1 VETAEARLDALS
13 ILERQV
19 LWLSTAIIHHANRV
33 RPNPGGMKVGGHQ
46 ASSASM
52 VSIMTSL
59 WFGHL
64 RSQDR
69 VSVKPHASPVLH
81 AINYLLGELDESY
94 LPTLRAFG
102 GLQSYPS
109 RVKDPDPVDYSTGS
123 VGIGATAPIWG
134 AVARRYLGSHFP
146 GDEATPRQYSLLGD
160 AELDEGAVWEAIVDP
175 GVAELGEIVW
185 VVDVNR
191 QSLDRVVPLIAAG
204 RLRGM
209 FTAAGWQVITLKYGR
224 LLDKLFAQPGG
235 DALRY
240 RIDAMPNP
248 EYQRLL
254 RCHPD
259 ELRRRLPGGDESVAA
274 LIAGLDDAT
283 LAAAIRNLGGHDLA
297 ALDEAYNAIDDDR
310 PTLILA
316 YTIKGYGLPIEGHPQ
331 NHSAL
336 LTAEQVNE
344 LAVQLGADAD
354 HPWRRWPAGTE
365 AAGLCAE
372 TARRLKRPPTPQT
385 PQHVPP
391 QVPTDLG
398 RTPTGVATTQA
409 ALGRTLLDLAREA
422 PEAAGRV
429 VTVSP
434 DVSSSTN
441 LGGWV
446 NKVGVWSARE
456 RTDWFA
462 DDAETILHWR
472 EKPTGQH
479 IELGIAETN
488 LVGLLGELGATWS
501 RWGQPLLPIG
511 VLYDPFVERAL
522 EPWSFGIYAGGQS
535 ILVGTP
541 SGVSLAPEGGAHQS
555 ITTPSIGVEQPGCT
569 TYEPAFALDTEW
581 CLLASLAR
589 LGRAGGCSAY
599 LRLSTRPVS
608 QKLADVPADPAARE
622 RRRRQVVAGAY
633 PLRREGLA
641 ALSDDQLLGIIAATR
656 RMESRIAWTQL
667 AAIRE
672 FAARRGAAAR
682 VGGPSR
688 SGRDG
693 FAADELACELHLTA
707 QSAVG
712 QIAYACALAGRLPA
726 TFAALAAGQLDPVH
740 ARIIEDEISILSPE
754 NAAKA
759 DEELARKAGSLTY
772 GQLRSLAHRLV
783 LKLDPEAARKRKE
796 AARRDAHVRRFR
808 EASGNAGMV
817 ARELP
822 PDEVL
827 ASWQHVEQRALD
839 LRAAG
844 RRVVAR
850 AAGARCPPLASPV
863 GTYLRH
869 HAYRIPSR
877 LGRFRSSLLSWRGSW
892 RLEPHE
898 PGGRRRGRHRV

>member
-1 VETAEARLDALS
+1 MADMIQSPRQAEALDVLGE
-13 ILERQV
+13 IERQV
-19 LWLSTAIIHHANRV
+19 LWLSTAIIDHANRV

-52 VSIMTSL
+52 VSIMTAL
-59 WFGHL
+59 WFGPL
-64 RSQDR
+64 QSQDR

-94 LPTLRAFG
+94 LPTLRAFA

-134 AVARRYLGSHFP
+134 AVASRYLGSHFQGTASP
-146 GDEATPRQYSLLGD
+146 GRQYSLLGD

-175 GVAELGEIVW
+175 GVAELGEVVW

-191 QSLDRVVPLIAAG
+191 QSLDRVVPLIATD

-224 LLDKLFAQPGG
+224 LLEDLFTRPGG
-235 DALRY
+235 DALRH

-254 RCHPD
+254 RCDPA
-259 ELRRRLPGGDESVAA
+259 ELRRRLPAGDEQRDQALA
-274 LIAGLDDAT
+274 GLIAGLDDPT
-283 LAAAIRNLGGHDLA
+283 LTAAIRNLGGHDLSS
-297 ALDEAYNAIDDDR
+297 LNEAFAAIDDDR

-316 YTIKGYGLPIEGHPQ
+316 YTIKGYGLPVEGHPQ

-336 LTAEQVNE
+336 LTAGQMRE
-344 LAVQLGADAD
+344 LAAHLGTDAD
-354 HPWRRWPAGTE
+354 QPWHRFPPGQRGRPAVRRDH
-365 AAGLCAE
+365 
-372 TARRLKRPPTPQT
+372 RRLKRPAIQQQAPPD
-385 PQHVPP
+385 VPK
-391 QVPTDLG
+391 DLG
-398 RTPTGVATTQA
+398 HTPTAVATTQA
-409 ALGRTLLDLAREA
+409 ALGRALLDLTREA

-446 NKVGVWSARE
+446 NKVGVWSASE

-488 LVGLLGELGATWS
+488 LVGLIGELGATWS

-555 ITTPSIGVEQPGCT
+555 ITTPSIGIEQPGCV

-589 LGRAGGCSAY
+589 LGQPGGSSAY

-608 QKLADVPADPAARE
+608 QKLAGVPADPAARE

-633 PLRREGLA
+633 PLLRA
-641 ALSDDQLLGIIAATR
+641 ADPKVTIAA
-656 RMESRIAWTQL
+656 M
-667 AAIRE
+667 
-672 FAARRGAAAR
+672 GA
-682 VGGPSR
+682 VVP
-688 SGRDG
+688 
-693 FAADELACELHLTA
+693 E
-707 QSAVG
+707 
-712 QIAYACALAGRLPA
+712 
-726 TFAALAAGQLDPVH
+726 ALAAAERLAAAGTPADVVCVTSPGLLFRALRARGGLQAETETWILDQAFPASRAAPLVTVLDGHPHTLAFLATINRVPHAALGVAQFGQSGS
-740 ARIIEDEISILSPE
+740 IEDLYRY
-754 NAAKA
+754 N
-759 DEELARKAGSLTY
+759 G
-772 GQLRSLAHRLV
+772 
-783 LKLDPEAARKRKE
+783 LDTDSVIRA
-796 AARRDAHVRRFR
+796 
-808 EASGNAGMV
+808 
-817 ARELP
+817 
-822 PDEVL
+822 
-827 ASWQHVEQRALD
+827 ALD
-839 LRAAG
+839 LAER
-844 RRVVAR
+844 
-850 AAGARCPPLASPV
+850 
-863 GTYLRH
+863 
-869 HAYRIPSR
+869 
-877 LGRFRSSLLSWRGSW
+877 
-892 RLEPHE
+892 
-898 PGGRRRGRHRV
+898 